1 MTKMGATRAV
11 IFDFDYTLADSSE
24 GIVECINYALAEMGL
39 ACAERDAACRTI
51 GLHLNDTFIKLAGQ
65 GQAARCDEF
74 RRLFGRRADEVM
86 TPRTVVYETAPP
98 VLKELRERG
107 LKLGI
112 VSTKFRFRIE
122 EILRRDELLDS
133 FDVILGGEDVERHKP
148 HPEGLYKALERIACP
163 PASVLY
169 VGDSLAD
176 AEVAQRAA
184 VPFAAV
190 LSGVTPREEFDG
202 YGAVAVLDDLSQL
215 PRLVGR

>member
-1 MTKMGATRAV
+1 MGATRAV

-39 ACAERDAACRTI
+39 ACATRDAACRTI
-51 GLHLNDTFIKLAGQ
+51 GLTLQEAFIKLAGAEQ
-65 GQAARCDEF
+65 TARCVEF
-74 RRLFGRRADEVM
+74 TGHFARRADEVM
-86 TPRTVVYETAPP
+86 TPRTVVYGTVPP
-98 VLKELRERG
+98 VLKELRGRG

-122 EILRRDELLDS
+122 EILGRDGLLDC
-133 FDVILGGEDVERHKP
+133 FEALVGGEDVERHKP
-148 HPEGLYKALERIACP
+148 HPEGLFKALEKVALP

-169 VGDSLAD
+169 VGDSLTD
-176 AEVAQRAA
+176 AEVARRAA

-190 LSGVTPREEFDG
+190 LSGVTPRADFDG
-202 YGAVAVLDDLSQL
+202 YGAVAILDDLSQL

>member
-1 MTKMGATRAV
+1 MGATRAV

-24 GIVECINYALAEMGL
+24 GIVECINYALAGMGL
-39 ACAERDAACRTI
+39 ACAPRDAACRTI
-51 GLHLNDTFIKLAGQ
+51 GLTLQETFIKLAGAEQ
-65 GQAARCDEF
+65 TARCGEF
-74 RRLFGRRADEVM
+74 TRLFARRADEVM
-86 TPRTVVYETAPP
+86 TPRTVVYETVPP
-98 VLKELRERG
+98 VLKELRGRG

-122 EILRRDELLDS
+122 EILGRDELLDC
-133 FDVILGGEDVERHKP
+133 FDVIIGGEDVERHKP
-148 HPEGLYKALERIACP
+148 HPEGLFRALERVAFP

-176 AEVAQRAA
+176 AEVARRAA

-190 LSGVTPREEFDG
+190 LSGVTPRADFDG

>member
-1 MTKMGATRAV
+1 MGATRAV
-11 IFDFDYTLADSSE
+11 IFDFDYTLADSSD
-24 GIVECINYALAEMGL
+24 GIVECINYALAGMGL
-39 ACAERDAACRTI
+39 ARAEHDAACRTI

-65 GQAARCDEF
+65 EHAARCEEF
-74 RRLFGRRADEVM
+74 RRLFARRADEVM
-86 TPRTVVYETAPP
+86 TPRTVVYETVPP
-98 VLKELRERG
+98 LLKELRGRG

-122 EILRRDELLDS
+122 EILGRDGLLDR
-133 FDVILGGEDVERHKP
+133 FDVLVGGEDVERHKP
-148 HPEGLYKALERIACP
+148 HPEGLFKALESVACA

-190 LSGVTPREEFDG
+190 LSGVTPRADFEG
-202 YGAVAVLDDLSQL
+202 YGAVAVLESLAQL
-215 PRLVGR
+215 PAVVGR